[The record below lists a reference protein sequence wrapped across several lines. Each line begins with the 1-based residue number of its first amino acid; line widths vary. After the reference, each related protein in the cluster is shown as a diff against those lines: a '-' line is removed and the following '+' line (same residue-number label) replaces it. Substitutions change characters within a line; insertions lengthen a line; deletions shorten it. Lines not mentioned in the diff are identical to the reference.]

1 MRITKSRK
9 GSSSSIQASYR
20 MPPNPYDIG
29 PPDPPE
35 PNYLDAYDAE
45 LTVEFNEPITIYEDG
60 EVELTGDS
68 WGLDPAPDNFGYY
81 YDEDNGAQILSGD
94 DIYQWLY
101 DELNDKNLLEGYG
114 PGNYVITG
122 TIDIKLSVSGVEYD
136 EEYDGPDEDGD
147 PIVDTT
153 YYTDNAESE
162 LVSFTVSNLNVTE
175 AAGEQ
180 VTSGTDI
187 VVAADD
193 IGWQELRTK
202 QVLDSDGFTTDYT
215 LYVND
220 DGSQYICMFG
230 DRDVYEPDPNYADWE
245 GSSQEEAYEWFDSYD
260 SEYDEDDDIYGAD
273 AVDSNEV
280 TLAGERNYDG
290 SHAFLL
296 QSPVFDDYSYINK
309 MRELLPNR
317 IDSTGYSNEIAVFA
331 KPDEKQAILDAIAA
345 FNQSV
350 LCATDANSA
359 DNYEDDI
366 QEIGQEFTSE
376 NTSINSG
383 RLPAVFNMVSFEPGT
398 VNIDYG
404 GGRFDNV
411 AEYLTQYD
419 VVNLVYDPYNRTAEH
434 NKEVIR
440 LIREH
445 GGADTATC
453 SNVLN
458 VIKEPE
464 VRLNVLNN
472 IKKLVKSGGIVY
484 ITVYEGKGN
493 AAEGPTKSGYQLNRK
508 TADYMEEVQQVFP
521 DATRKGK
528 LIVATNTS
536 SVNSATDYDIDAD
549 YQRIDRNGSDH
560 EYEIAALSY
569 MYGLSL
575 EDAEQQYDTF
585 TDVEIQNAIQYY
597 NLRGLPQSERLKC
610 YKPVTSATEGGID
623 VDAVLEQL
631 DEEARDIVFEAL
643 QGPNFG
649 FDVEEIPDV
658 CHIEVTQ
665 NDHTYAKIEVRA
677 EVSYEGL
684 ETLMS
689 ALTDWISYYDTDA
702 YFDAEDVGITNAF
715 VNMRK
720 VSAMGGDIL
729 SCDTVDA
736 VDNPDD
742 IVCL

>member
-9 GSSSSIQASYR
+9 SSSSSIQASYR

-60 EVELTGDS
+60 TVELTGDS

-94 DIYQWLY
+94 DIYQWLD
-101 DELNDKNLLEGYG
+101 DELNDKKLLAGYG
-114 PGNYVITG
+114 PGNYTITG

-136 EEYDGPDEDGD
+136 EDYDGPDEDGD
-147 PIVDTT
+147 PIIDTT

-162 LVSFTVSNLNVTE
+162 LVSFTVSNLSVTG
-175 AAGEQ
+175 AGEQ

-215 LYVND
+215 LYVSD
-220 DGSQYICMFG
+220 DGSQFICMFG

-245 GSSQEEAYEWFDSYD
+245 GSSQEDAYEWFDNYN
-260 SEYDEDDDIYGAD
+260 SEYDDDDIYGAED
-273 AVDSNEV
+273 ADAAE
-280 TLAGERNYDG
+280 
-290 SHAFLL
+290 
-296 QSPVFDDYSYINK
+296 
-309 MRELLPNR
+309 
-317 IDSTGYSNEIAVFA
+317 GYE
-331 KPDEKQAILDAIAA
+331 E
-345 FNQSV
+345 
-350 LCATDANSA
+350 
-359 DNYEDDI
+359 DI

-398 VNIDYG
+398 VNLDYG

-419 VVNLVYDPYNRTAEH
+419 VINLVYDPYNRTAEH
-434 NKEVIR
+434 NQEVIR

-464 VRLNVLNN
+464 VRLNVLKN
-472 IKKLVKSGGIVY
+472 IKKLVKSGGTVY

-536 SVNSATDYDIDAD
+536 AVNSAT
-549 YQRIDRNGSDH
+549 NG
-560 EYEIAALSY
+560 
-569 MYGLSL
+569 GL
-575 EDAEQQYDTF
+575 
-585 TDVEIQNAIQYY
+585 
-597 NLRGLPQSERLKC
+597 
-610 YKPVTSATEGGID
+610 D

-631 DEEARDIVFEAL
+631 DSEARDIVFEAL

-720 VSAMGGDIL
+720 VSAMGEDVL